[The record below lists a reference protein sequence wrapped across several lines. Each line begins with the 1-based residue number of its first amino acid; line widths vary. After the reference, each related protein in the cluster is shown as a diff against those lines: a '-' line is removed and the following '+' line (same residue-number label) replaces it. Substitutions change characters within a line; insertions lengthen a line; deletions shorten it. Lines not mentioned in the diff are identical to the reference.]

1 MKKLIIIPLLLFAVT
16 VSAQQYYNYSQ
27 YNRNIITY
35 NPAFTGIE
43 GYLDINGSWRKQW
56 DGQKGAPEVFSL
68 SAHGRLRDDNRDN
81 RKPPY
86 SLRISNSERY
96 NALASDTAWRENSPH
111 AIGGYM
117 IADRY
122 EINDYSLFLTYA
134 YHLRV
139 SSDWTLAAGAAVGA
153 ENTQLPDYL
162 ALQEGDPLLRALGDN
177 GETRFDFNLGL
188 AFYSRRFFIGYG
200 ATQLS
205 RKKLFDVQ
213 GENLDGTTFSNEL
226 LSMRVHHMV
235 NLGYRIRVSPSV
247 EVYPNA
253 QLRYVDGAPISI
265 DGTLKGRFSDVLM
278 AGLTLRFDGNE
289 NVAGAGMIGFTLD
302 KWNFSYSY
310 DYPFNDLKHTS
321 MGSHEIS
328 VGLSLYKLYEHPAKF
343 LW

>member
-1 MKKLIIIPLLLFAVT
+1 MKNLLIIPLLLIAVT
-16 VSAQQYYNYSQ
+16 ASAQQYYNYTQ
-27 YNRNIITY
+27 YNRNVITY

-56 DGQKGAPEVFSL
+56 VGQTGNPEVFSL
-68 SAHGRLRDDNRDN
+68 SAHGRLREDSRD
-81 RKPPY
+81 RKTPPY
-86 SLRISNSERY
+86 SLRISDPDRY
-96 NALASDTAWRENSPH
+96 NDLASDTTWRENSPH

-122 EINDYSLFLTYA
+122 EVNDYSLFLTYA

-139 SSDWTLAAGAAVGA
+139 SSDWTLAAGAAIGA

-162 ALQEGDPLLRALGDN
+162 VRDQGDPRLTALRDN

-188 AFYSRRFFIGYG
+188 TFYSRRFFIGYG

-205 RKKLFDVQ
+205 RKSLFDVQ
-213 GENLDGTTFSNEL
+213 GETLDGTTFSSTL
-226 LSMRVHHMV
+226 LSMKVHHMV
-235 NLGYRIRVSPSV
+235 NLGYRIRVAPTV

-253 QLRYVDGAPISI
+253 QLRYVDGAPVSV
-265 DGTLKGRFSDVLM
+265 DATLKGRFADVLM
-278 AGLTLRFDGNE
+278 AGLTLRFDGND
-289 NVAGAGMIGFTLD
+289 NVAGAGMVGFTLD
-302 KWNFSYSY
+302 KWNFGYSY
-310 DYPFNDLKHTS
+310 DYPFNDLKYTS
-321 MGSHEIS
+321 AGSHEIS